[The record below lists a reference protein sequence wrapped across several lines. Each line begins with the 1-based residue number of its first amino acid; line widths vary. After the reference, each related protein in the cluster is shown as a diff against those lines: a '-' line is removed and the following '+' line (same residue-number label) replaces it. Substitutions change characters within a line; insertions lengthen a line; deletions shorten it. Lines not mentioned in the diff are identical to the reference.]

1 MSGSNTLSP
10 AATQTIPLDEIPYNL
25 EVPGVFYQV
34 RANYS
39 QAGLLPYP
47 AKALLIGQMLATG
60 TAQADTPYPVF
71 AAADAQ
77 ALGGAGSIIAQM
89 AAAFI
94 KANPWIPL
102 EIIGVADAAGA
113 TKAAGTFAL
122 AGTATAAGTLALYV
136 QGIRIAVAVAVGD
149 TAANVAT
156 NALSTINQL
165 VNTLGGIP
173 LSAGALPFTAAA
185 STGSVTITALHGGTL
200 GNSIDLRTNAQRGDQ
215 TPAGLTVTVTAMT
228 GGATDPD
235 ITNAV
240 DAIASS
246 WFTDIGICW
255 NDSNNVG
262 VFESA
267 LATRFMA
274 MGKLDAKGY
283 RAIAGTPGT
292 VQTAQTGLNSKYA
305 TTLAMQNPMTPTW
318 SIAASFAGACAYEL
332 ANDPSRQLRGV
343 ALPGIVAP
351 AAADQYDETERNIL
365 LGAGISTFTVAV
377 DGTVQLERVVTENT
391 TDANGV
397 PTEAWHDIMVPAT
410 MSRIR
415 YDWIAYVSL
424 VYPRNKLAPDGSLA
438 AEYDPTVV
446 TPKRMKGAWAGR
458 CRVYGENGWIV
469 NIAQTVN
476 RSTFEIDSKNPNR
489 MNSRQQV
496 APIGNLMILAGDLE
510 FMAAA

>member
-1 MSGSNTLSP
+1 LAP
-10 AATQTIPLDEIPYNL
+10 AASQTITLDEIPYNL
-25 EVPGVFYQV
+25 EVPGVFYQI

-47 AKALLIGQMLATG
+47 AKALLIGQMLASG
-60 TAQADTPYPVF
+60 TAQADTPYQVF

-102 EIIGVADAAGA
+102 EIIGVADASGA
-113 TKAAGTFAL
+113 TKASGTFAIT
-122 AGTATAAGTLALYV
+122 GTATAAGTLALYV
-136 QGIRIAVAVAVGD
+136 QGIRIAVPVAVGD

-156 NALSTINQL
+156 NALATIDQL
-165 VNTLGGIP
+165 ESSLGGIP
-173 LSAGALPFTAAA
+173 FSAGALPFSA
-185 STGSVTITALHGGTL
+185 SVTTGTLTITALHGGTL
-200 GNSIDLRTNAQRGDQ
+200 GNTIDLRTNAMRGDQ
-215 TPAGLTVTVTAMT
+215 TPPGITVAVTAMA

-235 ITNAV
+235 ITNAM
-240 DAIASS
+240 DAIAST

-255 NDSNNVG
+255 NDAPNVG
-262 VFESA
+262 IFEST
-267 LATRFMA
+267 LATRYMA

-283 RAIAGTPGT
+283 RVIAGTPAT

-305 TTLAMQNPMTPTW
+305 TTMPIQNPMQPTW
-318 SIAASFAGACAYEL
+318 VICGSFAGACSYAL
-332 ANDPSRQLRGV
+332 AQDPSRQLRGV
-343 ALPGIVAP
+343 ALPGIIAP

-365 LGAGISTFTVAV
+365 LAAGMTTFTVAV
-377 DGTVQLERVVTENT
+377 DGTVQLERVVTENV
-391 TDANGV
+391 TDSNGI

-415 YDWIAYVSL
+415 YDWIGYVSL

-438 AEYDPTVV
+438 AEYDGTVV
-446 TPKRMKGAWAGR
+446 TPKRMRGAWAGR
-458 CRVYGENGWIV
+458 CRVYAEAGWIV
-469 NIAQTVN
+469 NVAQTVN
-476 RSTFEIDSKNPNR
+476 ASTFVIDSNNPNR

-496 APIGNLMILAGDLE
+496 NLIGNLMILAGDLE
-510 FMAAA
+510 FSAAA